1 MKKNVWSALTVGL
14 DDDERLIWPQMY
26 LQNRGMYDYIR
37 GVAYLIKDIGHP
49 EASLDWVWADQL
61 HKILKRDD
69 MRVLSKMLIVRLRL
83 PWNKLKYEW
92 MISQEEL
99 NQYRKYFTVV
109 DVFLRIR
116 EKSRPNKVVL
126 ADPLEF
132 EMNRDKYEV
141 IEIRYLVAP
150 KYPPETEERFLGI
163 NPNAFSTYMQQ

>member
-1 MKKNVWSALTVGL
+1 MNKDVWSTLTAGL
-14 DDDERLIWPQMY
+14 DEDERLIWPQMY
-26 LQNRGMYDYIR
+26 LRNRRLYDDIR

-49 EASLDWVWADQL
+49 EGSLDWVWADRL
-61 HKILKRDD
+61 DKFLERDD
-69 MRVLSKMLIVRLRL
+69 VMILSKLLVVRLRL
-83 PWNKLKYEW
+83 PWNEVKYEW

-99 NQYRKYFTVV
+99 NQYRKYFKVV

-116 EKSRPNKVVL
+116 EKSRPDTVVL

-150 KYPPETEERFLGI
+150 KRPPETEERFLGI
-163 NPNAFSTYMQQ
+163 DPDSFSTYMQQ